1 MGSRGLSAN
10 WRDGTIHSRTYHGVG
25 THYRPPDAHQAQE
38 VYAIPSSHYLSDLLD
53 RDTARQ
59 PPRDYVQAHLKR
71 KSPRRSFQLP
81 RVLHAELSTC
91 CLRGR

>member
-38 VYAIPSSHYLSDLLD
+38 VYAIPSSHYLL
-53 RDTARQ
+53 
-59 PPRDYVQAHLKR
+59 
-71 KSPRRSFQLP
+71 SPGYRSYRSYRCIIGFIG
-81 RVLHAELSTC
+81 ALSGHYRT
-91 CLRGR
+91 R

>member
-38 VYAIPSSHYLSDLLD
+38 VYAIPSSRTIYPTYWIGTL
-53 RDTARQ
+53 RAN
-59 PPRDYVQAHLKR
+59 
-71 KSPRRSFQLP
+71 RRATMCKLTSKERCPVGISSCL
-81 RVLHAELSTC
+81 AC
-91 CLRGR
+91 CMRS